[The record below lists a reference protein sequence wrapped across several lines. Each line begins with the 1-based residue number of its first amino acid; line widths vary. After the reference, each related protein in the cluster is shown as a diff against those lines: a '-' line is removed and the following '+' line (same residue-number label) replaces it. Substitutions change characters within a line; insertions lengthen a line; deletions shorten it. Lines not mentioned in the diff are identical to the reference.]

1 MPCLV
6 SMVGTQVWVMG
17 TVMPSTSDSTP
28 PVSLY
33 SIDGGNF
40 VSYQAPSMEI
50 EADGMTFF
58 ASEDLSQGH
67 HTLYIEVNQASE
79 VAPYMLDSIS
89 YTPISEPQSSFSSS
103 LSSSTSS
110 VASPSQPSPSSS
122 LNGTGRHSTSP
133 DSSNATGA
141 IVGGVVGGLLT
152 LAGALLVLYY
162 CSRRRPESYK
172 YKAMRRD
179 SRGSFLPIAPSLRPF
194 RITPYTLLDP
204 EEELMREHQG
214 QTPSASQNL
223 CGKRAV
229 RSSALRAMTTPAQ
242 DEPLMTET
250 SAQTQSVLQSD
261 IQYYRLSLYWRAT
274 DSMSEL
280 PHIQPPIQAM
290 APPVIMQVDS
300 GIRFGTRDVLHSD
313 LDVALAD
320 LPPVYTRI

>member
-1 MPCLV
+1 MSSVTVDSANTSQIQYQTDGPYTWLFITTNGNSKIYGSTLSEVYGPCNAMF
-6 SMVGTQVWVMG
+6 SFYGTQVWVMG

-179 SRGSFLPIAPSLRPF
+179 SRGSFLPSKAPSLR
-194 RITPYTLLDP
+194 
-204 EEELMREHQG
+204 
-214 QTPSASQNL
+214 
-223 CGKRAV
+223 
-229 RSSALRAMTTPAQ
+229 
-242 DEPLMTET
+242 
-250 SAQTQSVLQSD
+250 D
-261 IQYYRLSLYWRAT
+261 IIW
-274 DSMSEL
+274 
-280 PHIQPPIQAM
+280 
-290 APPVIMQVDS
+290 
-300 GIRFGTRDVLHSD
+300 
-313 LDVALAD
+313 
-320 LPPVYTRI
+320 